1 MADYYAQEDVQ
12 QILHLA
18 IARKTDKGEFS
29 RSQLVEMANELGI
42 SSDRLAEAEHEWLAH
57 HGEFK
62 ERQAFD
68 TFRSTRLKNN
78 VIRYAIVN
86 SFLVLLN
93 LATAHALTWS
103 LPIVFLW
110 GLFLALKVWRTYEL
124 KGEDYEKAFA
134 SWRLKQQIGNSINT
148 TLTKWLKPQEG
159 SV

>member
-42 SSDRLAEAEHEWLAH
+42 SSDRLAEAEQEWLAH